1 MGGLEIVTSANDLEQ
16 GPPHSGNHNQR
27 QYEMRNV
34 PRSEYHE
41 RFVEDNLQHRPWL
54 DILHQFM
61 NPKAEGFAVSSKRR
75 MLHFDIKVIHISKS
89 GNIESPIK
97 CLTPTKFK
105 DAISEEERKERSG
118 TLIIA
123 KDLSRAMIDS
133 LGMKYELEPEFFASH
148 LEGTESFRM
157 GHWESPTVR
166 PHARAPNLLPDYLR
180 KAPFYTTQYRR
191 PYHIEGGKDEFLKLR
206 SSETNTPRGAH
217 GLNDDCPDIFVS
229 EKISVYKKPG
239 SNIGKLACLIISI
252 MLKA

>member
-1 MGGLEIVTSANDLEQ
+1 MGGLEIVTGANDLEQ
-16 GPPHSGNHNQR
+16 GPPQSGNHTQR

-34 PRSEYHE
+34 PQSEYHE

-61 NPKAEGFAVSSKRR
+61 NPNVEGFAVNPKRR

-89 GNIESPIK
+89 GSIESVIK

-148 LEGTESFRM
+148 LEGTESFGM
-157 GHWESPTVR
+157 GTWESPTVR
-166 PHARAPNLLPDYLR
+166 PPARAPNFLPDYLR
-180 KAPFYTTQYRR
+180 KAPFYTARYRR
-191 PYHIEGGKDEFLKLR
+191 PYHIKGGQEEVFKLR
-206 SSETNTPRGAH
+206 SSETNTARGANVFNH
-217 GLNDDCPDIFVS
+217 DLPDIFVS
-229 EKISVYKKPG
+229 EKISVYKKPD
-239 SNIGKLACLIISI
+239 SNIGKLDCLITSI

>member
-16 GPPHSGNHNQR
+16 GPPQSGNYKQR

-61 NPKAEGFAVSSKRR
+61 NPKAEGFTVSPKRR

-133 LGMKYELEPEFFASH
+133 LGMKYELEPEFFANH
-148 LEGTESFRM
+148 LEGTECFRM
-157 GHWESPTVR
+157 GPWESPTVR

-180 KAPFYTTQYRR
+180 KAPFYTAEYRR
-191 PYHIEGGKDEFLKLR
+191 PYHIKGGKEEVLKLR

-217 GLNDDCPDIFVS
+217 GLNGDLPDIFVS

-239 SNIGKLACLIISI
+239 SNIGKLDCLIICI
-252 MLKA
+252 VLKA